1 VIEATGVV
9 DRDAV
14 VLCSELPIENT
25 EHLPI
30 TIINYVGIAKENVV
44 LNDAAM
50 SQRFMNDPY
59 IIKTK
64 PKSILSMPIIN
75 QGKLIGIIYLENNIT
90 TGAFTK
96 ERLEVLKILS
106 SQIAISLKNAM
117 LYGKLET
124 ATQNL
129 KTANEQL
136 EDYNQTLEQKVEER
150 TLELKQKN
158 SLLRE
163 QAIQLEL
170 TLKELQATQ
179 TQLIQTEK
187 MSSLGQMVAGIAHE
201 INNPIN
207 FIYGNLTPASE
218 YFHDLLG
225 LLNLY
230 QEQLPNATPE
240 ILNWQK
246 ISIWNS

>member
-1 VIEATGVV
+1 
-9 DRDAV
+9 
-14 VLCSELPIENT
+14 
-25 EHLPI
+25 
-30 TIINYVGIAKENVV
+30 
-44 LNDAAM
+44 
-50 SQRFMNDPY
+50 
-59 IIKTK
+59 
-64 PKSILSMPIIN
+64 
-75 QGKLIGIIYLENNIT
+75 
-90 TGAFTK
+90 
-96 ERLEVLKILS
+96 
-106 SQIAISLKNAM
+106 M

-240 ILNWQK
+240 ILKFAENIDLEFLIADFPRLLDSMQVGADRIRQIVLSLRNFSRLDEAEMK
-246 ISIWNS
+246 AVDIHEGIDSTLLLLQNQLKARKSRY